1 MRTPATA
8 NSNVTPIRRH
18 GTGTRA
24 RNDAVLM
31 RRVAAGDKT
40 AMKLVFSHHHMAVY
54 RLVLHRLRDKALA
67 EDVTSDVFLDVWR
80 QAARFEG
87 RSTVLTWILAIAYRK
102 AAAARPALDQLL
114 SDRSHAEANGPNAV
128 PPDATPQARNRNHV
142 LRRCLA
148 TLSAE
153 HREVI
158 DLVYYQKQSIEAVA
172 AILGIPE
179 ETAKTRM
186 FYARRR
192 LADALKRRGAGS
204 TPR

>member
-1 MRTPATA
+1 MRTPSTA

-18 GTGTRA
+18 GTGARA

-40 AMKLVFSHHHMAVY
+40 AMQLVFSHHHIAVY
-54 RLVLHRLRDKALA
+54 RFVLHRLRDKALA

-87 RSTVLTWILAIAYRK
+87 RSTVLTWILAIACRK

-114 SDRSHAEANGPNAV
+114 SDRSHAEASGHDAV
-128 PPDATPQARNRNHV
+128 TPDAILQARNRNHV

-158 DLVYYQKQSIEAVA
+158 DLVYYQEQSIEAVA

-179 ETAKTRM
+179 DTAKARM

-192 LADALKRRGAGS
+192 LADALKKGGAGS
-204 TPR
+204 TSK